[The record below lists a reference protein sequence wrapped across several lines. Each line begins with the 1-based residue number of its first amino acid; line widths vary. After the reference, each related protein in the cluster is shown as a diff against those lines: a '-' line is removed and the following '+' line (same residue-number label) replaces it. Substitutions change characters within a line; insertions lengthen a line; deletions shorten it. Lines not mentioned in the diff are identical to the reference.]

1 MSHAMQG
8 HPRQTGHSAEFWQ
21 NMDLGKLWE
30 MMRDVEAWCAAVHV
44 GRRVRR
50 DLVTEQQ
57 YICINIYLNHFA
69 LDLKVTQHS
78 KSTILQFKKLN

>member
-1 MSHAMQG
+1 
-8 HPRQTGHSAEFWQ
+8 
-21 NMDLGKLWE
+21 MDLGKLWE

-44 GRRVRR
+44 GHRVRH
-50 DLVTEQQ
+50 DLVTEQ
-57 YICINIYLNHFA
+57 YIGINIYLNHFA